1 MFMFRKINDWVANK
15 TRNKIQNLFTKDSLK
30 ENTAMILINAIYF
43 KGKWDKKFDRKST
56 KETKFIVNKDKSVN
70 VQMMY
75 QKDKFK
81 VKVAKELDVKIIE
94 LPYDNATMK
103 MYIALP
109 NKKNGLETLEKDLEN
124 MSTEEVSN
132 IFKME
137 DIEPL
142 ETTVKIPRF
151 KLETT
156 LHLIPVLQKMG
167 FGKILSNANLG
178 KMFEKGPEKMEIAEV
193 IQKAFIE
200 VILFL

>member
-43 KGKWDKKFDRKST
+43 KGKWDKKFDSKST

-142 ETTVKIPRF
+142 ETTVKIPKF

-156 LHLIPVLQKMG
+156 LHLIPVLHKMG

-200 VILFL
+200 VILF